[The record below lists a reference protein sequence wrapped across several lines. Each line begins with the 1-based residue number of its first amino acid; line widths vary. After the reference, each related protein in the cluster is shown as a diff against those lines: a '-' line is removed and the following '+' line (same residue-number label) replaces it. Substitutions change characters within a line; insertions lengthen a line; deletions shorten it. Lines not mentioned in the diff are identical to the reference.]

1 MKSGPTLHVDN
12 SNYDG
17 VVAPATIRID
27 GINSA
32 FTGLDLTGN
41 SHTVQIN
48 QVGGQ
53 WAFVSEVI
61 FGSNVP
67 EPASRAMMIAGFG
80 LVGATLRRL

>member
-32 FTGLDLTGN
+32 FTGLNLTGD
-41 SHTVQIN
+41 SHTVHMN
-48 QVGGQ
+48 QVSGQ
-53 WAFVSEVI
+53 WAFISEVT

-80 LVGATLRRL
+80 LVGATLRRR